1 MMAQPETPDRA
12 EGLLEQIAETALDDD
27 YYVVRSGPG
36 EQSGQFNTVLTGAVL
51 AIFALLIA
59 IAALQT
65 RSDRPASQRERET
78 LISDVDA
85 RKTRLSNQESTAQGL
100 RDEVDGLKSAVV
112 GFDPAYEN
120 LRVLTAD
127 RGAAGPGLRITLD
140 PDESS
145 SLQITDRDLENV
157 VNALWYAGAEAI
169 SINDERI
176 GTLTAIRLA
185 ANSIKVNYRSI
196 APPYTI
202 LALGDASSLDD
213 RFAATSVGRLWLERR
228 DDGDVRFGVTRSDDL
243 SVDAAP
249 KDRLDIMHAKAIEG
263 DA

>member
-1 MMAQPETPDRA
+1 MMAQPHTPDRA

-36 EQSGQFNTVLTGAVL
+36 EQSRQFNTLLTGLVL
-51 AIFALLIA
+51 AVFALMVA

-85 RKTRLSNQESTAQGL
+85 RKARLSSQESTAERL
-100 RDEVDGLKSAVV
+100 RDEVADLKSAVI
-112 GFDPAYEN
+112 GFDPAYED

-127 RGAAGPGLRITLD
+127 RGARGPGLRIALD
-140 PDESS
+140 PEESGS
-145 SLQITDRDLENV
+145 TTITDRDLENL
-157 VNALWYAGAEAI
+157 VNALWYAGAEAV

-176 GTLTAIRLA
+176 GSLTAIRLA
-185 ANSIKVNYRSI
+185 AGTVKVNYRAI
-196 APPYTI
+196 APPYEI
-202 LALGDASSLDD
+202 VAIGDSESLDD
-213 RFAATSVGRLWLERR
+213 RFEATSVAKLWKERR
-228 DDGDVRFGVTRSDDL
+228 NSGEVRFGVTRSDEL
-243 SVDAAP
+243 SVEAAP
-249 KDRLDIMHAKAIEG
+249 KDRLDILHATAIEG